1 MLPDPIE
8 ESLEHSFAV
17 KDNDDIQRL
26 IELLQSKDGVER
38 QHARRALV
46 RKGTSAIPS
55 LIELLSSPK
64 EHLRWEACKAL
75 GSIRDPNTAEHL
87 VKALRDDSMEV
98 RWLAA
103 EGLVALGE
111 NALVT
116 LLEALEVHF
125 DSVYLLEGAHHA
137 LHALERQNL
146 LNQETLMVLD
156 ALRYLEPKIT
166 VGVAAARALE
176 SLTARHW
183 RLP

>member
-1 MLPDPIE
+1 MLLDPLE
-8 ESLEHSFAV
+8 ESIERGPSV
-17 KDNDDIQRL
+17 KAGED
-26 IELLQSKDGVER
+26 IELLLLQLQSKIGAER
-38 QHARRALV
+38 ERARRLLV
-46 RKGTSAIPS
+46 RKGKSAVPS

-75 GSIRDPNTAEHL
+75 GSIRDLNSAEHL
-87 VKALRDDSMEV
+87 VRALRDESMEV

-111 NALVT
+111 DALVT

-125 DSVYLLEGAHHA
+125 DSIYLLEGAHHA

-156 ALRYLEPKIT
+156 ALRYLEPKIS
-166 VGVAAARALE
+166 VGVAAARALQT
-176 SLTARHW
+176 LTTRHW
-183 RLP
+183 KLP